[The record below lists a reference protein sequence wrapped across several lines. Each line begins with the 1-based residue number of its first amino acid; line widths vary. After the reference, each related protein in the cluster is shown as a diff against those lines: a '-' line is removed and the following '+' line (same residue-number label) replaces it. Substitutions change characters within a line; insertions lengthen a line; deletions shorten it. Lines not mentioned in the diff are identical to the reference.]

1 MRGVGELCQLC
12 ESSHCRHDGA
22 IAIRYNVYT
31 EYDTRASRK
40 RIPKMKNDI
49 DGIIAKI
56 AKIIETD
63 GRDAIFVRFEHA
75 DSINFDI
82 DGADAWFTV
91 DSQSDTGDDGHWG
104 SSAGLDIGYGSKQME
119 LKINETVSDYAG
131 DDDPRSGTAI
141 HRAERIAYD
150 KLIDEIFTLARR
162 S

>member
-1 MRGVGELCQLC
+1 
-12 ESSHCRHDGA
+12 
-22 IAIRYNVYT
+22 
-31 EYDTRASRK
+31 
-40 RIPKMKNDI
+40 MKNDI

>member
-1 MRGVGELCQLC
+1 
-12 ESSHCRHDGA
+12 
-22 IAIRYNVYT
+22 
-31 EYDTRASRK
+31 
-40 RIPKMKNDI
+40 MKNDI

-56 AKIIETD
+56 AKIIEAE
-63 GRDAIFVRFEHA
+63 GRDAIFARFEHA

-150 KLIDEIFTLARR
+150 KLIDEIFALARR